1 MSLHKSVGAVQIN
14 TIMTG
19 NYIRKKKKSLEDV
32 LLVPIRKIKK
42 KKRIY
47 NGIKQISNRKS
58 FEMFRTINK
67 S

>member
-1 MSLHKSVGAVQIN
+1 MSLHKSVRAVQIN

-42 KKRIY
+42 KEYTMK
-47 NGIKQISNRKS
+47 
-58 FEMFRTINK
+58 
-67 S
+67 